1 MTGLEIF
8 TRVNANKQ
16 KIEELT
22 DYTTFVLNKE
32 VVQLEEEI
40 SALQMICKH
49 EFEEGVCKYC
59 CKEEEKE

>member
-32 VVQLEEEI
+32 VIQLEEEI

-59 CKEEEKE
+59 GKEEEKE

>member
-8 TRVNANKQ
+8 TRINANKK

-32 VVQLEEEI
+32 VMRLEDENE
-40 SALQMICKH
+40 ALRNICKH
-49 EFEEGVCKYC
+49 EYENHVCKYC
-59 CKEEEKE
+59 GKEEK